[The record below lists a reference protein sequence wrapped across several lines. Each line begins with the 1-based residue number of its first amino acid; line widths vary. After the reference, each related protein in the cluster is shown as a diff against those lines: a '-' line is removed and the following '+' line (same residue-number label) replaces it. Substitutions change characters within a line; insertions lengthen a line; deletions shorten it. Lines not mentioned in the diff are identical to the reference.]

1 VNAFNQSNEFRRLGK
16 MSTLPLHVQDV
27 PTVPRVWSGFARVG
41 AVIGT
46 VLDVF
51 AEAELRAMAAH
62 KRLSFR

>member
-1 VNAFNQSNEFRRLGK
+1 

-27 PTVPRVWSGFARVG
+27 PIVPRLWSGFARVG

-51 AEAELRAMAAH
+51 AEAELRALAAH